1 MPRTKLLLLICL
13 AVFGSSAAPARSE
26 HCSTAYGRYA
36 IYANNDYLWVSGS
49 KHRLVAVIDTLDK
62 KFQELGWEQSAAVG
76 KFVICSDRAVDPL
89 SLTSQDKVR
98 VKSYSAV
105 RFVRR

>member
-1 MPRTKLLLLICL
+1 M
-13 AVFGSSAAPARSE
+13 FGGSAASARSE
-26 HCSTAYGRYA
+26 HCAAVHGRYA
-36 IYANNDYLWVSGS
+36 IYANNDYLWVTGS
-49 KHRLVAVIDTLDK
+49 KHRLVVVIDALDK
-62 KFQELGWEQSAAVG
+62 RLQELGWEQTAAYG

-89 SLTSQDKVR
+89 RLTNQDEVR